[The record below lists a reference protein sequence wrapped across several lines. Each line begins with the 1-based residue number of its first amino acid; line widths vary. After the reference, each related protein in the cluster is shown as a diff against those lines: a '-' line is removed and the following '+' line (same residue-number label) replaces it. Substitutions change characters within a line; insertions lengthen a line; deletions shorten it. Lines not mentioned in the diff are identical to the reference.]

1 LKPYLSVVFR
11 VGEEL
16 ITLLSPVLIQTK
28 FLLNTDRGNKL
39 GTNPFFNHYNH
50 SSESQLHKELTQ
62 ECIQMTGV
70 DCYYIPR
77 VRTNQSSI
85 LTEDPLSTFD
95 NAYEIEGY
103 VEDIEGF
110 GGQGDFLTKFGIQI
124 DDQLT
129 ITLSTLSFE
138 DFVLGRT
145 KPQEG
150 DLIFFPLGKGSIYE
164 IHFVE
169 DEKPFYQM
177 GSVPSWELTTKLF
190 QYSSERFNTGITELD
205 ELQYEN
211 AYVVDV
217 TLSAGTGNY
226 TIGENVHQPATNV
239 VATVAS
245 WNGSTKII
253 GLQDLTDAVNSS
265 ATLVGNTS
273 GTTYTISTFDEFEFP
288 HDDAA
293 QNEEIKDYSDDYA
306 EFDSNSPFG
315 GW

>member
-1 LKPYLSVVFR
+1 
-11 VGEEL
+11 
-16 ITLLSPVLIQTK
+16 
-28 FLLNTDRGNKL
+28 
-39 GTNPFFNHYNH
+39 
-50 SSESQLHKELTQ
+50 
-62 ECIQMTGV
+62 MTGV